1 MKVVTFG
8 EIMLRLKTP
17 ENLRIM
23 QSDGFEASYG
33 GAEANVA
40 VSLAMYED
48 KCAFVSKVPNNPVG
62 MSALSE
68 VRHYG
73 VNTEYMLRG
82 GDRLG
87 IYFFE
92 KGSEFV
98 IQTLYMTVHLV
109 LFHCLNQVNIIGK
122 ISRAR

>member
-40 VSLAMYED
+40 VSLAMFEGQS
-48 KCAFVSKVPNNPVG
+48 AFISKVLNNPVG
-62 MSALSE
+62 MAALSE

-73 VNTEYMLRG
+73 VNTEYMRRG
-82 GDRLG
+82 GNRLG
-87 IYFFE
+87 IYF
-92 KGSEFV
+92 
-98 IQTLYMTVHLV
+98 L
-109 LFHCLNQVNIIGK
+109 
-122 ISRAR
+122 

>member
-1 MKVVTFG
+1 
-8 EIMLRLKTP
+8 
-17 ENLRIM
+17 
-23 QSDGFEASYG
+23 
-33 GAEANVA
+33 
-40 VSLAMYED
+40 MYED

-92 KGSEFV
+92 KANYIKSMS
-98 IQTLYMTVHLV
+98 L
-109 LFHCLNQVNIIGK
+109 
-122 ISRAR
+122 S

>member
-92 KGSEFV
+92 KEVIFV
-98 IQTLYMTVHLV
+98 IQMLYMTVHLV
-109 LFHCLNQVNIIGK
+109 LFHYLSQVNIIGK
-122 ISRAR
+122 IS

>member
-92 KGSEFV
+92 KGSE
-98 IQTLYMTVHLV
+98 IRRQMLYMTVHLV
-109 LFHCLNQVNIIGK
+109 LFHYLSQVNIIGK
-122 ISRAR
+122 IS

>member
-23 QSDGFEASYG
+23 QSDDFEASYG

-48 KCAFVSKVPNNPVG
+48 QCAFVSKVPNNPVG

-82 GDRLG
+82 GDRL
-87 IYFFE
+87 
-92 KGSEFV
+92 EFTSLKKEV
-98 IQTLYMTVHLV
+98 IFVVQTLYMIVHLV
-109 LFHCLNQVNIIGK
+109 LFHYLSQVNIIGK
-122 ISRAR
+122 IS

>member
-33 GAEANVA
+33 GTEANVA

-62 MSALSE
+62 ISAFSE

-73 VNTEYMLRG
+73 INTDY
-82 GDRLG
+82 
-87 IYFFE
+87 
-92 KGSEFV
+92 
-98 IQTLYMTVHLV
+98 LV
-109 LFHCLNQVNIIGK
+109 RDNMK
-122 ISRAR
+122 

>member
-17 ENLRIM
+17 ENLCIM

-40 VSLAMYED
+40 VSLPMYED

-92 KGSEFV
+92 KGQLSASSLLSQILF
-98 IQTLYMTVHLV
+98 LV
-109 LFHCLNQVNIIGK
+109 PAKAYNSIVY
-122 ISRAR
+122 

>member
-87 IYFFE
+87 IYFLKKE
-92 KGSEFV
+92 VIFV
-98 IQTLYMTVHLV
+98 VQTLYMTVHLV
-109 LFHCLNQVNIIGK
+109 LFHYLSQVNIIGK
-122 ISRAR
+122 IS

>member
-1 MKVVTFG
+1 
-8 EIMLRLKTP
+8 MLRLKTP
-17 ENLRIM
+17 ENLCII

-40 VSLAMYED
+40 VSLAMFED

-62 MSALSE
+62 MSVLSA

-73 VNTEYMLRG
+73 VNTDYLVRG
-82 GDRLG
+82 GERLG

-92 KGSEFV
+92 KGSNIRSQMLCMIV
-98 IQTLYMTVHLV
+98 LIV
-109 LFHCLNQVNIIGK
+109 LFHN
-122 ISRAR
+122 RM

>member
-33 GAEANVA
+33 GA

-92 KGSEFV
+92 KGSDIRSTNV
-98 IQTLYMTVHLV
+98 VYD
-109 LFHCLNQVNIIGK
+109 
-122 ISRAR
+122 RAFSAFSLSQPS

>member
-1 MKVVTFG
+1 MMAFK
-8 EIMLRLKTP
+8 
-17 ENLRIM
+17 
-23 QSDGFEASYG
+23 ASYG
-33 GAEANVA
+33 GA

-48 KCAFVSKVPNNPVG
+48 KCTFVSKVPNNPVG

-92 KGSEFV
+92 KANYIKFKYFFKKV
-98 IQTLYMTVHLV
+98 
-109 LFHCLNQVNIIGK
+109 
-122 ISRAR
+122 

>member
-17 ENLRIM
+17 ENFRIM

-33 GAEANVA
+33 GA

-62 MSALSE
+62 MSALSD

-92 KGSEFV
+92 KGSE
-98 IQTLYMTVHLV
+98 IRRQMLYMTVHLV
-109 LFHCLNQVNIIGK
+109 LFHYLSQVNIIGK
-122 ISRAR
+122 IS